1 MRWFPFVLTLAVAPV
16 FIPSASGQVVF
27 DTNSLAVQTI
37 TSPVFGGAV
46 PLSASG
52 TQHFTVN
59 PATGFAGVTSVLHG
73 TDMPNPAAPG
83 TFMNYD
89 LYNTT
94 TNGSITGL
102 GPYVV
107 NFDVL
112 FELRVTSGPFTGLIF
127 ETQQFGTFTASN
139 VASLPFPNNTN
150 FSDPTPPD
158 TVAVFVKTDP
168 TGTFQPGTLVGTSSD
183 RLVTIVGV
191 VPEPSSLAL
200 VGAGLGLAA
209 WRRRRAGRRENV

>member
-1 MRWFPFVLTLAVAPV
+1 MRWFPSALTLAVAQV
-16 FIPSASGQVVF
+16 LASPATAQVIF
-27 DTNSLAVQTI
+27 TTNSLATQTI

-46 PLSASG
+46 PLSATG
-52 TQHFTVN
+52 TQDFTIN
-59 PATGFAGVTSVLHG
+59 PATGFAGVTSALHG

-94 TNGSITGL
+94 TNGSITGS

-112 FELRVTSGPFTGLIF
+112 FELRVTSGPFTGLTF
-127 ETQQFGTFTASN
+127 ETQQFSTFTASN
-139 VASLPFPNNTN
+139 VASVPFPNNTL
-150 FSDPTPPD
+150 FFDPTPPD
-158 TVAVFVKTDP
+158 TVSIFVKTDP
-168 TGTFQPGTLVGTSSD
+168 TNTFPPGTLVGTSSD
-183 RLVTIVGV
+183 RLVTIVSI

-200 VGAGLGLAA
+200 AAVGVGLAA
-209 WRRRRAGRRENV
+209 WRRRTRT